1 MTTELLAEAD
11 RLVSLTGGKVWY
23 TSPPGR
29 FLIYREGTGLI
40 GRRTSPVELVAVL
53 RGQVL
58 AYTLVLTP
66 RDKRPSVPK

>member
-1 MTTELLAEAD
+1 MTRELLAEAD
-11 RLVSLTGGKVWY
+11 RLVALTGGKVWY

-40 GRRTSPVELVAVL
+40 GRRTSPADLVTVL

-58 AYTLVLTP
+58 SYTLILTP
-66 RDKRPSVPK
+66 RDKRATLPK